1 MSASIEQ
8 IWNIVASR
16 PKFVFSPTF
25 IFCSPICPNNCGVFF
40 CEKIFYFSRNDIFRS
55 AAQIC
60 KFSPWILPELWKK
73 YHFSKNAIY
82 FHKKTTPQL
91 FGHIGLQNMKVGEKT
106 NLGDLP
112 LFVWCMLTLALKNA
126 QMFLLTLYVK
136 SHSGF
141 CPISNVIMWD
151 TFVLAIV
158 LRSIDVIESILTV
171 AVLA

>member
-1 MSASIEQ
+1 M
-8 IWNIVASR
+8 IWLEPLEHIDKGVL
-16 PKFVFSPTF
+16 
-25 IFCSPICPNNCGVFF
+25 IFG
-40 CEKIFYFSRNDIFRS
+40 IF
-55 AAQIC
+55 
-60 KFSPWILPELWKK
+60 
-73 YHFSKNAIY
+73 
-82 FHKKTTPQL
+82 TTPQL

-141 CPISNVIMWD
+141 CSISNVIMWD